1 MRKVTLKILLLTVM
15 AWSFGPVSAQEQRID
30 DIPMYGQPAIP
41 RPENLKK
48 ADEDFI
54 NEAVAGLG
62 TREAASKAWFA
73 QGEEFLQKRNL
84 DFAMRRYNQAW
95 LLNPNNYQPY
105 WGFGRVMLER
115 GKFDEA
121 IDYLERSKALI
132 DDQYQRIGLIV
143 DLGTAY
149 SVKAEAV
156 SKTNAAD
163 EGARFFALANHTYNE
178 ALSLDPKYGNGWWRW
193 AMSLYEQGDYA
204 QAWEKV
210 QQARAQNARPF
221 PPAFLRALEQKMP
234 EPRY

>member
-1 MRKVTLKILLLTVM
+1 MRKATLSILLSGVIAGSLC
-15 AWSFGPVSAQEQRID
+15 SVSAQEQRID
-30 DIPMYGQPAIP
+30 NIPMYGQPAIP
-41 RPENLKK
+41 RPEHLKK

-54 NEAVAGLG
+54 KEAVAGLG

-73 QGEEFLQKRNL
+73 QGDEYMQKRNL
-84 DFAMRRYNQAW
+84 DFAMRRYNQSW

-115 GKFDEA
+115 GKFEEA
-121 IDYLERSKALI
+121 IQHLEKAKDLV
-132 DDQYQRIGLIV
+132 DDQYQKIALLV

-149 SVKAEAV
+149 SVRAETVA
-156 SKTNAAD
+156 KTSAT
-163 EGARFFALANHTYNE
+163 EGTRFFALANQTYSE
-178 ALSLDPKYGNGWWRW
+178 ALSLDPKYGNGWRRW

-210 QQARAQNARPF
+210 KQARAQNARPL

-234 EPRY
+234 EPR

>member
-1 MRKVTLKILLLTVM
+1 MRNVAFWILLSTAM
-15 AWSFGPVSAQEQRID
+15 TWSVAPVSAQEQRID
-30 DIPMYGQPAIP
+30 NIPMYGQPAIP
-41 RPENLKK
+41 RPEQLKK

-54 NEAVAGLG
+54 KEAVAGLG

-95 LLNPNNYQPY
+95 LLNPNNFQPY

-121 IDYLERSKALI
+121 IEHLERSKALV
-132 DDQYQRIGLIV
+132 DDQRQKIALLV

-156 SKTNAAD
+156 SKASTAD
-163 EGARFFALANHTYNE
+163 GARLFALANQAYSE
-178 ALSLDPKYGNGWWRW
+178 ALSVEPKYGNGWRRW

-210 QQARAQNARPF
+210 KQARAQNARPL

-234 EPRY
+234 EPR

>member
-1 MRKVTLKILLLTVM
+1 MRNVAFWILLSTAM
-15 AWSFGPVSAQEQRID
+15 AWSFDPVFAQEQRID
-30 DIPMYGQPAIP
+30 NIPMYGQPAIP
-41 RPENLKK
+41 RPEHLKK

-54 NEAVAGLG
+54 KEAVAGLG

-121 IDYLERSKALI
+121 IDHLERSKALV
-132 DDQYQRIGLIV
+132 DDQHQKIALLV

-149 SVKAEAV
+149 SVKAETV
-156 SKTNAAD
+156 SKSSTA
-163 EGARFFALANHTYNE
+163 EGARFFTLANQTYTE
-178 ALSLDPKYGNGWWRW
+178 ATALDPKYGNGWRRW

-210 QQARAQNARPF
+210 KQARAQNARPL

-234 EPRY
+234 EPR